1 MDFSEKQL
9 KNAKE
14 SYPFS
19 TSNTTIDRLTSPQ
32 DVDDEIFEETADFEI
47 KKVSDVNRKDLDEYI
62 FRKR

>member
-1 MDFSEKQL
+1 MDLCEKQL

-19 TSNTTIDRLTSPQ
+19 NSNTTLDRLTSPQ